1 MTKTM
6 KSCCRTCVLLFLAVS
21 LIAPPGTLASD
32 AGAPGPEQAE
42 PKTARELL
50 QTRITYECANK
61 PIDDVLM
68 DLAEQTGIDII
79 KSPKV
84 TGNVTAKIPDV
95 PLAEALTN
103 ILEVHGSTYIATDH
117 MIRVV
122 PIAQTTV
129 PTGQLVERLVSR
141 IYRITYADAND
152 VAQALSDFISDK
164 GKVALNRA
172 TCHVVVTDTE
182 DRIKTID
189 RFIEEL
195 DRETPQ
201 VEIEVRIY
209 DITTKEGFELGTE
222 WYAGRN
228 APLKTTEYTENK
240 FDSDTPDTLTTT
252 TLTKEMRTEFDHVY
266 EKTEGRYPNSDSAV
280 RSPGYME
287 VTENSTNTR
296 KIGIGGPPAET
307 TTVEEIPKTTYENT
321 KTETYTTRRRKP
333 FAAGSFDRL
342 QGGSLSF
349 SLLNDA
355 VDLEFALSVL
365 QTQVEARLL
374 ANPRI
379 LVLDSQTAN
388 FEIVRQVPYREIE
401 EIPLQDPMT
410 YTDFKNIGVLLQVT
424 PQIARQ
430 GMLRVHLKPE
440 FGVLVG
446 QDRDGRPTIDVRR
459 ADTVALLK
467 DGQTIAIGG
476 LRRTQKSK
484 DIAKVPVFGD
494 LPLFGGMFRS
504 ETESEETNELL
515 VLITPKVISSPELL
529 KAEPIRGFE
538 ESKIAEKAQEPRA
551 EAEPAVGRREDAPDA
566 AVENAELMLSDALAH
581 LKAGRYEPAKEKLAS
596 LIRIQPD
603 NSKAHQY
610 LGYCYLKLQQ
620 LDKAVE
626 SYSKAIDL
634 DDGDWEAHRGLG
646 VAYMLKALS
655 AKDDSLK
662 QKALEQWQRSVEIKP
677 DQPSRDGLVRL
688 IDLYSE

>member
-1 MTKTM
+1 MTETM

-21 LIAPPGTLASD
+21 LIAPPGTFASD
-32 AGAPGPEQAE
+32 AEAPGPEQAE

-103 ILEVHGSTYIATDH
+103 ILEVHGNTYIATDH

-122 PIAQTTV
+122 PISQAKLA
-129 PTGQLVERLVSR
+129 PGQLIERLVSR

-152 VAQALSDFISDK
+152 VAQALTDFVSDR
-164 GKVALNRA
+164 GKVALNRT

-182 DRIKTID
+182 DRIKAID
-189 RFIEEL
+189 RFIEQL

-222 WYAGRN
+222 WYAARN

-287 VTENSTNTR
+287 VTENSTNAR

-307 TTVEEIPKTTYENT
+307 TTVEEIPKTTYEST

-379 LVLDSQTAN
+379 LVLDNQTAN
-388 FEIVRQVPYREIE
+388 FEIVRQVPYRELE
-401 EIPLQDPMT
+401 EVPLQDPVT
-410 YTDFKNIGVLLQVT
+410 YTDFKNIGVLLEVT
-424 PQIARQ
+424 PHIARQ
-430 GMLRVHLKPE
+430 GMLRVHLRPE

-446 QDRDGRPTIDVRR
+446 QDRAGRPTIDVRR

-476 LRRTQKSK
+476 LRREQKSK
-484 DIAKVPVFGD
+484 DIAKVPVFAD
-494 LPLFGGMFRS
+494 IPLLGGMFRS
-504 ETESEETNELL
+504 ETESEEINELL

-529 KAEPIRGFE
+529 KAEPIEGFE
-538 ESKIAEKAQEPRA
+538 ESKIAEKTQQPRV
-551 EAEPAVGRREDAPDA
+551 EAEPVVAPREDAPDA
-566 AVENAELMLSDALAH
+566 AVEQPDLMLSAAFAH
-581 LKAGRYEPAKEKLAS
+581 LKAGRYEPAKEKLTS
-596 LIRIQPD
+596 LIEIQPD

-610 LGYCYLKLQQ
+610 LGYCHLKLQQ
-620 LDKAVE
+620 LDQALE
-626 SYSKAIDL
+626 SYSKAIEL
-634 DDGDWEAHRGLG
+634 DDEDWEAHRGLG
-646 VAYMLKALS
+646 VACMLKAIA

-662 QKALEQWQRSVEIKP
+662 QKALEQWQRSLEIKP
-677 DQPSRDGLVRL
+677 DQPNRDGLVRL